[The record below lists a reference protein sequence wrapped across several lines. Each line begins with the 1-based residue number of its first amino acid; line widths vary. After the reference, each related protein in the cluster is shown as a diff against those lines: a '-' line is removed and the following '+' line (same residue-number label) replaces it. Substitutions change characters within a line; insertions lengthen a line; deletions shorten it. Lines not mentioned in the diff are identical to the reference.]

1 MKENIT
7 KRTIT
12 LLSSLPL
19 QLLLLLLLLILLL
32 LLLLLLLFLI
42 LSEQKY
48 YFNSFFLH
56 NASLNQEKLRV
67 WCFQR
72 VQKETSSMKCVEAV
86 MNLWKPF

>member
-1 MKENIT
+1 MKENVT

-19 QLLLLLLLLILLL
+19 QLLLLLLLLLFLLL

-86 MNLWKPF
+86 MNL

>member
-19 QLLLLLLLLILLL
+19 QLLLLLLLLFLLL

-56 NASLNQEKLRV
+56 NASLNQEKLRLM
-67 WCFQR
+67 FPKGTERDQ
-72 VQKETSSMKCVEAV
+72 
-86 MNLWKPF
+86 

>member
-19 QLLLLLLLLILLL
+19 QLLLLLLLLLLLFLLL

-56 NASLNQEKLRV
+56 NASLNQEKLRLM
-67 WCFQR
+67 FPKGTERDQ
-72 VQKETSSMKCVEAV
+72 
-86 MNLWKPF
+86 

>member
-19 QLLLLLLLLILLL
+19 QLLLLLLLLILL

-86 MNLWKPF
+86 MNL

>member
-67 WCFQR
+67 WCFKR
-72 VQKETSSMKCVEAV
+72 VQKETSSMKYVEAV
-86 MNLWKPF
+86 MNL

>member
-19 QLLLLLLLLILLL
+19 QLLLLLLLLFLLL

-86 MNLWKPF
+86 MNL

>member
-19 QLLLLLLLLILLL
+19 QLLLLLLLFLLL

-86 MNLWKPF
+86 MNL

>member
-19 QLLLLLLLLILLL
+19 QLLLLLLLLFLLL

-67 WCFQR
+67 WCFKR
-72 VQKETSSMKCVEAV
+72 VQKETSSMKYVEAV
-86 MNLWKPF
+86 MNL

>member
-86 MNLWKPF
+86 MNL

>member
-19 QLLLLLLLLILLL
+19 QLLLLLLLFLLL

-67 WCFQR
+67 WCFKR
-72 VQKETSSMKCVEAV
+72 VQKETSSMKYVEAV
-86 MNLWKPF
+86 MNL

>member
-1 MKENIT
+1 MKENVT

-19 QLLLLLLLLILLL
+19 QLLLLLLLLFLLL

-86 MNLWKPF
+86 MTL

>member
-19 QLLLLLLLLILLL
+19 QLLLLLLLLFLLL

-48 YFNSFFLH
+48 YFNSLFLH
-56 NASLNQEKLRV
+56 NASLNQEKLRLM
-67 WCFQR
+67 FPKGTERDQ
-72 VQKETSSMKCVEAV
+72 
-86 MNLWKPF
+86 

>member
-1 MKENIT
+1 MKENVT

-19 QLLLLLLLLILLL
+19 QLLLLLLLLFLLL

-86 MNLWKPF
+86 MNL